1 MPEPQ
6 LVLASASPR
15 RREILS
21 AAGLRFHVEPADL
34 DEQALAGEAP
44 AAHAARLARAKALAV
59 ARRHAGEPGCVVIG
73 ADMLVVIGAR
83 VLGKPADARE
93 AESHLASLCGRTHRV
108 ITAVA
113 VLRADSLRPREA
125 LVESEVALRAASA
138 DEIRAYVET
147 GEPLDKAGAYALQGE
162 GRRFVERVVG
172 SESNVIGLP
181 LAETLALLRAEGVVA
196 RSAP

>member
-1 MPEPQ
+1 MREPQ

-15 RREILS
+15 RRDILA
-21 AAGLRFHVEPADL
+21 AAGLRFQVEPSDL
-34 DEQALAGEAP
+34 DESGLPGEAP

-59 ARRHAGEPGCVVIG
+59 ARRRARDPACVVIA
-73 ADMLVVIGAR
+73 ADTLVVIDAR

-113 VLRADSLRPREA
+113 VMRADAVCPREA
-125 LVESEVALRAASA
+125 LVESEVALRPASA
-138 DEIRAYVET
+138 DEIRAYVAT

-162 GRRFVERVVG
+162 GRRFVERVIG

-181 LAETLALLRAEGVVA
+181 LEETLELLRAEGVVA
-196 RSAP
+196 RRAS